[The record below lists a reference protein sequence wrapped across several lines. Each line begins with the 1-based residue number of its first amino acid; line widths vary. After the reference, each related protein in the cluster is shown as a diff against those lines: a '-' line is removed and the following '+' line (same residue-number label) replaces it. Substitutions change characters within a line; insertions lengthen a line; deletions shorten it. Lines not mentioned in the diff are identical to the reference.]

1 MNVIF
6 FVSNNIHKYSEI
18 KSILH
23 ERITDLT
30 LNFYK
35 QNIIEIQD
43 NKIEKIAI
51 EKAKSAYNIVKRPII
66 IEDDGLFINSL
77 NGFPGQYSSYVFK
90 SIGNRGILRLLEGS
104 RARSAFFKSIFVYT
118 NGIIT
123 RVFTGQING
132 KISATITDGGWGYDP
147 IFIPLKD
154 YNDNNNNNKTF
165 ATLSKTNKKK
175 ELSHRRIALDKFVK
189 WFHQNNKLKHI
200 TSYY

>member
-6 FVSNNIHKYSEI
+6 FVSNNIHKYFEI

-23 ERITDLT
+23 DRTTDVD

-35 QNIIEIQD
+35 QNIVEIQD
-43 NKIEKIAI
+43 EKIEKIAI

-123 RVFTGQING
+123 RVFIGQING

-154 YNDNNNNNKTF
+154 YNDDDDDDDNKTF
-165 ATLSKTNKKK
+165 ATLSKTNKKN

-189 WFHQNNKLKHI
+189 WFHQNNKSKKL
-200 TSYY
+200 

>member
-1 MNVIF
+1 MNIIF

-23 ERITDLT
+23 DRTTDLDV
-30 LNFYK
+30 NFYK

-43 NKIEKIAI
+43 DQIEKIAI
-51 EKAKSAYNIVKRPII
+51 EKAKSAYNTVKRPII

-104 RARSAFFKSIFVYT
+104 RDRSAFFKSIFVYR
-118 NGIIT
+118 NGIIAK
-123 RVFTGQING
+123 VFSGQING
-132 KISATITDGGWGYDP
+132 KISLTITDGGWGYDP
-147 IFIPLKD
+147 IFIPF
-154 YNDNNNNNKTF
+154 NNHNKHYNKTF
-165 ATLSKTNKKK
+165 AELNKTNKKN

-189 WFHQNNKLKHI
+189 WFHQNNKSKKL
-200 TSYY
+200 

>member
-6 FVSNNIHKYSEI
+6 FVSNNIHKYFEI

-23 ERITDLT
+23 DRTIDLD
-30 LNFYK
+30 LHFYK
-35 QNIIEIQD
+35 QNIVEIQD
-43 NKIEKIAI
+43 EKIEEIAI

-123 RVFTGQING
+123 RVFIGQING

-154 YNDNNNNNKTF
+154 YNDDDNNNNKTF
-165 ATLSKTNKKK
+165 ATLSKTNKKN

-189 WFHQNNKLKHI
+189 WFHQNNKSKKL
-200 TSYY
+200 

>member
-1 MNVIF
+1 MNIIF

-23 ERITDLT
+23 DRTTDLD

-43 NKIEKIAI
+43 DQIEKIAI
-51 EKAKSAYNIVKRPII
+51 EKAKSAYNTVKRPII

-104 RARSAFFKSIFVYT
+104 RDRSAFFKSIFVYN
-118 NGIIT
+118 NGIIVK
-123 RVFTGQING
+123 VFSGQING
-132 KISATITDGGWGYDP
+132 KISLTITDGGWGYDP
-147 IFIPLKD
+147 IFIPF
-154 YNDNNNNNKTF
+154 NNHNKHDNKTF
-165 ATLSKTNKKK
+165 AELNKTNKKN
-175 ELSHRRIALDKFVK
+175 ELSHRRIALDKFVN
-189 WFHQNNKLKHI
+189 WFTQNNKLKKL
-200 TSYY
+200 

>member
-6 FVSNNIHKYSEI
+6 FVSNNINKYFEV
-18 KSILH
+18 KSMLH
-23 ERITDLT
+23 DRTTDLD
-30 LNFYK
+30 LIFYK
-35 QNIIEIQD
+35 QNIVEIQD
-43 NKIEKIAI
+43 EKIEKIAI

-66 IEDDGLFINSL
+66 IEDDGLFVNSL

-90 SIGNRGILRLLEGS
+90 SIGNRGILRLLKGS

-123 RVFTGQING
+123 SVFIGKING

-147 IFIPLKD
+147 IFIPSKD
-154 YNDNNNNNKTF
+154 YNNNKTF
-165 ATLSKTNKKK
+165 ATLSKTNKKN

-189 WFHQNNKLKHI
+189 WFHQKNKSKKL
-200 TSYY
+200 